1 LDIFGACETRLKA
14 EEDKDKPGVLL
25 DAILGNLDA
34 LDFSHTQLKQDDYQ
48 TVIKKILSYTDELKK
63 LI

>member
-1 LDIFGACETRLKA
+1 M
-14 EEDKDKPGVLL
+14 LL

-34 LDFSHTQLKQDDYQ
+34 LDFDHPKLKQDDYQ
-48 TVIKKILSYTDELKK
+48 TVIKKILSYTDDLKK